1 MPWGMYQTL
10 EVINHRDRVLL
21 ETSHEV
27 PAATQDKTELQV
39 LDSLLDA
46 IVVEGGAPKYKQFYY
61 PMASR
66 VYAWQPTL
74 LRPNEV
80 LADKFKSHNW
90 FLPSEGELARIAWYY
105 MNGVAGGEHGI
116 FKNAIADGIMKDFG
130 ASWFGSSSECHSF
143 SEWIAH
149 FGSGH
154 CGSAYETFS
163 NVSRAV
169 VAF

>member
-1 MPWGMYQTL
+1 M
-10 EVINHRDRVLL
+10 V
-21 ETSHEV
+21 
-27 PAATQDKTELQV
+27 
-39 LDSLLDA
+39 
-46 IVVEGGAPKYKQFYY
+46 
-61 PMASR
+61 SR

-74 LRPNEV
+74 LRPNEM

-130 ASWFGSSSECHSF
+130 ASWFGSSSEFDSS
-143 SEWIAH
+143 SEWVVN
-149 FGSGH
+149 FGSGN
-154 CGSAYETFS
+154 CSSAYKYRS
-163 NVSRAV
+163 GVSRAV